1 MLSAGRSMPTPS
13 GSRLSRRDFLAAMS
27 AGVAAGCGRQAPFDR
42 RAFTVPDRSAVGLFA
57 APGYA
62 ADLGDLIFRGFREL
76 GVNVAQRR
84 VFLKP
89 NMVEYEPGTAI
100 NTHPAAVAGAIA
112 ACRRA
117 GAAEVVVG
125 EGPGHRRDI
134 EYLLSSTGLYDR
146 LRDEQV
152 RFVDLNH
159 DDVKMV
165 PTKSWYTNLREVA
178 LPVSLL
184 QSDFVIT
191 MPKLK
196 THHWAGMTCS
206 MKNLFGVVPGAVYG
220 WPKNLLHVRGIFESI
235 LDLTATIQPHLT
247 IVDAITAMEGDG
259 PIMGKPRPLG
269 FIAIGSDLP
278 AVDATCA
285 RVIGLDPAK
294 VPYLRVAS
302 SYLGNI
308 DERRIEQRGEPL
320 QRYAARFELIPS
332 LEQLRLPDR

>member
-1 MLSAGRSMPTPS
+1 MLSAGRMMSTPS
-13 GSRLSRRDFLAAMS
+13 ESRLSRRAFLAAIS
-27 AGVAAGCGRQAPFDR
+27 AAMAAGCWRKAPFDR
-42 RAFTVPDRSAVGLFA
+42 HAFTVPARSAVGLFA
-57 APGYA
+57 ATSYS
-62 ADLGDLIFRGFREL
+62 ADLADIIFRGFQEL
-76 GVNVAQRR
+76 GVNVAGRR

-100 NTHPAAVAGAIA
+100 NTHPAVVAGAIV
-112 ACRRA
+112 ACRRG

-134 EYLLSSTGLYDR
+134 EYLLSSTGLYDY
-146 LRDEQV
+146 LREERV

-159 DDVKMV
+159 DDVKVV
-165 PTKSWYTNLREVA
+165 PTKSWYTDLRDIA

-220 WPKNLLHVRGIFESI
+220 WPKNLLHIRGMFESI

-269 FIAIGSDLP
+269 FVAMGSDLP

-294 VPYLRVAS
+294 VPYLPPAS
-302 SYLGNI
+302 RYLGNI
-308 DERRIEQRGEPL
+308 DARRIDQRGESPD
-320 QRYAARFELIPS
+320 RFATRFELIPS